1 MIPHITK
8 GGDMRGLLG
17 YLASTDSRDDPRAN
31 QHENP
36 RIVGGDAFLVSVYGG
51 QELSADRQAMRDVA
65 DYLDRPR
72 QRYGVESPT
81 RVWRQGEDG
90 TRVAVLG
97 GDGAQKTGDQHVWHA
112 SLSLA
117 EGESL
122 TDDQWGRLA
131 EDFAARVGFTG
142 VDGHASARWV
152 AVHHGAGKGGHDH
165 LHVAASMVREDGTK
179 WSPYRDYGRAQQACR
194 ALEVEWGLVR
204 VGGAEHG
211 TATRGATP
219 AELGHQQRND
229 LPVIAREEVAQRVR
243 AAAVASA
250 SEAEWVR
257 RVRADGVVV
266 KPRFA
271 EGTTDVVVG
280 YRAALKG
287 LKEREGQDQLRF
299 YGGGQLGRDLSLPR
313 LRELW
318 GEPNLAQADSA
329 AAEWQAAHAGTPPT
343 RIGREGAPVSV
354 TAPADARANLAA
366 MADRLANVPATDRV
380 AWSLAAREVS
390 GALSAWSQADP
401 ANRAVLQEA
410 AAVIGRTAQD
420 RRQTVGRAQRGADSG
435 VGVTLLLMASRGDKP
450 TVATAALMAQLLRT
464 AAAIRDAHREAGNLR
479 DARAVNRAM
488 ATLTAL
494 QLPNAAPP
502 VPNAPAVEHGAT
514 AVRPYIP
521 PTTRGDRD
529 AGR

>member
-36 RIVGGDAFLVSVYGG
+36 RIVGGDQFLVNVYGG
-51 QELSADRQAMRDVA
+51 QELGADRQAVRDVA

-72 QRYGVESPT
+72 QRYGVQTRS

-90 TRVAVLG
+90 SRVAVLG
-97 GDGAQKTGDQHVWHA
+97 DDGVQRTGDQHVWHC

-122 TDDQWGRLA
+122 TDEQWGRVA
-131 EDFAARVGFTG
+131 DDFAGRMGLTG
-142 VDGHASARWV
+142 ADGHAPARWV
-152 AVHHGAGKGGHDH
+152 AVHHGEGGGGHDH

-179 WSPYRDYGRAQQACR
+179 WSPYRDFTRAQQACR

-287 LKEREGQDQLRF
+287 QDQLRF

-318 GEPNLAQADSA
+318 REPSIAQADSA

-343 RIGREGAPVSV
+343 RVGREGAPLAP

-366 MADRLANVPATDRV
+366 MADRLANVPAGDRV

-390 GALSAWSQADP
+390 GALSAWSRVDP
-401 ANRAVLQEA
+401 VNRAVLRDA

-435 VGVTLLLMASRGDKP
+435 VGVTLLLMAGRGDKP
-450 TVATAALMAQLLRT
+450 AVATAALMAQLLRT
-464 AAAIRDAHREAGNLR
+464 AAAIRDAHREAGNVR

-488 ATLTAL
+488 GTLTAL
-494 QLPNAAPP
+494 PLPTAAPP
-502 VPNAPAVEHGAT
+502 ALNAELGKSAARAYT
-514 AVRPYIP
+514 P
-521 PTTRGDRD
+521 PTTLREDRD